1 VSGTVYV
8 VEDDAA
14 VRDALAQLL
23 EGRRFRVK
31 LFDSAERFLEV
42 CEPGQAGCLLL
53 DLRLPGMSGID
64 LQEILAARG
73 IALPIIFLTGH
84 GDVPSSV
91 RALRAGAVDFL
102 QKPADGRT
110 LLARVNEALARDAAD
125 RSERATRDAARE
137 ALQELTARE
146 LDVLPLILAGRT
158 SKDIA
163 RRLGISHRT
172 VEIHRMRVMSKTGAK
187 TLLELAAIAR
197 SSGFLEA
204 EPRARRKRNPSP

>member
-1 VSGTVYV
+1 MSGTVYI

-31 LFDSAERFLEV
+31 LFENAERFLEA

-53 DLRLPGMSGID
+53 DLRLPGMSGIE
-64 LQEILAARG
+64 LQGALAARG
-73 IALPIIFLTGH
+73 VDLPVIFLTGH

-102 QKPADGRT
+102 QKPADSRI
-110 LLARVNEALARDAAD
+110 LLARVGEALAQDAAR
-125 RSERATRDAARE
+125 RSERASRDAAHK
-137 ALQELTARE
+137 ALQELTPRE
-146 LDVLPLILAGRT
+146 REVLPLLLAGHS

-163 RRLGISHRT
+163 RRLAISHRT
-172 VEIHRMRVMSKTGAK
+172 VEIHRAHIMHKTGSA
-187 TLLELAAIAR
+187 TLVELAAIAR
-197 SSGFLEA
+197 AATS
-204 EPRARRKRNPSP
+204 EPAPATRRKRISNP